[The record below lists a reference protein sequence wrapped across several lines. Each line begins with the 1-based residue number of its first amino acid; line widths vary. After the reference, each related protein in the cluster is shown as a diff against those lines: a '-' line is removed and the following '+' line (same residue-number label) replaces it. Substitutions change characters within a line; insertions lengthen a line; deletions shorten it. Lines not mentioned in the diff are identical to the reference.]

1 MRTHT
6 LRGRIEEGIV
16 KQLIVDDGRLTHGL
30 RVTKFVVAPEM
41 TASSQGCNAVLGLD
55 DKITASWDWENGNQI
70 AWATSAMGGS
80 SSMENP
86 GFQLV
91 DPNHIVI
98 RDLFLRATVTGS
110 TPGSKLL
117 HRTRSDQRER
127 VRSNRPTNQGGQSI
141 MSEEPIEEVK
151 APTKT
156 ERFAQWLMTR
166 EERRA
171 EKESNL
177 ESLVRLNVLVSFLTL
192 GLVGGFE
199 TVQLAITM
207 IPYLG

>member
-1 MRTHT
+1 
-6 LRGRIEEGIV
+6 
-16 KQLIVDDGRLTHGL
+16 
-30 RVTKFVVAPEM
+30 
-41 TASSQGCNAVLGLD
+41 
-55 DKITASWDWENGNQI
+55 
-70 AWATSAMGGS
+70 
-80 SSMENP
+80 
-86 GFQLV
+86 
-91 DPNHIVI
+91 
-98 RDLFLRATVTGS
+98 
-110 TPGSKLL
+110 
-117 HRTRSDQRER
+117 
-127 VRSNRPTNQGGQSI
+127 